1 MRLATVE
8 QCAEIDELSQSVY
21 ALSGEVLQE
30 AAGSMAA
37 RELDQAYFPELKK
50 GKTAIV
56 CGPGNN
62 GADGLVAARHLHSG
76 GHRDLTVYLLAPSG
90 HRSNLFL
97 QQLNR
102 AELQGLKIINLEE
115 EDQAWEQLSNSQL
128 LVDAIFGIGLSRS
141 VEGEFSRLIELINSI
156 KAPTVS
162 LDTPSGLNGNTGTV
176 MSVSIKA
183 DMTLT
188 FGVAKPGFFVAEG
201 PSQIGKLRVL
211 PIGLPFECIRGV
223 ATSHFLFNERLA
235 KRYLPVRKETVNKS
249 NFGHLLVIA
258 GSSKYWGAGVLA
270 SSAGYRMGS
279 GYVTWASQQKPLEQL
294 RNIPEVLLSEY
305 SESLLSERD
314 WGAVAVGSGLGVNTD
329 TARILRDLIKN
340 EVKNVVVDADAITVC
355 FEEKLFP
362 LPESWIL
369 TPHSGELSR
378 LLKISSHEID
388 KDRFAAAH
396 QGSEVAGCHVLLKG
410 FRTVI
415 AFRQRA
421 MVVNSGNSA
430 LAKAGTGD
438 VLTGMIGSLLAQG
451 LETLQAAATGAYIHG
466 RLADEWVRLGHSRS
480 SLIASD
486 LTHHLPQLLSRM
498 SGGTLF

>member
-8 QCAEIDELSQSVY
+8 QCSEIDELSQRVY

-30 AAGSMAA
+30 SAGSMAA
-37 RELDQAYFPELKK
+37 RELDQAYFPDLKK

-62 GADGLVAARHLHSG
+62 GADGLVTARHLHSTG
-76 GHRDLTVYLLAPSG
+76 YRDISVYLLAPAG

-102 AELQGLKIINLEE
+102 AELQGLKIYNLEDDKSAW
-115 EDQAWEQLSNSQL
+115 DQLAQSQL
-128 LVDAIFGIGLSRS
+128 MVDALFGIGLSRE
-141 VEGEFSRLIELINSI
+141 VEGDFARLIELMNSN
-156 KAPTVS
+156 KAPTIS
-162 LDTPSGLNGNTGTV
+162 LDTPSGLNGNTGV
-176 MSVSIKA
+176 EMSVAVKA
-183 DMTLT
+183 DMTFT

-201 PSQIGKLRVL
+201 PTQIGKLRVL
-211 PIGLPFECIRGV
+211 PIGFPFECIRGV

-235 KRYLPVRKETVNKS
+235 KRYLPQRKDASNKS
-249 NFGHLLVIA
+249 NHGHLLVIA
-258 GSSKYWGAGVLA
+258 GSPKYWGAGVLA
-270 SSAGYRMGS
+270 CTAGYRMGS
-279 GYVTWASQQKPLEQL
+279 GYVTWASQQKPIEELKS
-294 RNIPEVLLSEY
+294 IPEVVLVEY
-305 SESLLSERD
+305 SSELLAERE
-314 WGAVAVGSGLGVNTD
+314 WSAVAVGSGLGVNTE
-329 TARILRDLIKN
+329 TGKIMRDLI
-340 EVKNVVVDADAITVC
+340 ERGVKNVVVDADAITVC
-355 FEEKLFP
+355 MEEKLFP
-362 LPESWIL
+362 LPESWVL

-415 AFRQRA
+415 AFRDRA
-421 MVVNSGNSA
+421 MVVNAGNSA

-451 LETLQAAATGAYIHG
+451 LETLQAAATGSYIHG
-466 RLADEWVRLGHSRS
+466 RLADEWVRLG
-480 SLIASD
+480 
-486 LTHHLPQLLSRM
+486 
-498 SGGTLF
+498 